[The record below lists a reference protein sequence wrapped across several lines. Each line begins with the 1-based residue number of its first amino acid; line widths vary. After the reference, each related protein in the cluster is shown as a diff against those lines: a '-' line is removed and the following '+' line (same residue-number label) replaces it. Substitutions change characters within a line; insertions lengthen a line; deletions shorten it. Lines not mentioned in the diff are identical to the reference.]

1 MSVTGDQLNLPTL
14 PTVVALNALSLVA
27 AALPSLNPP
36 TPIYAIVASDTFIP
50 LTIPDQ
56 WDEFSFRY
64 ETALSDYP
72 QEQGAFQPYNKVTR
86 PFAVN
91 ATLVKT
97 GSDLSRLTWFLAIQ
111 QQESQNPTQ
120 LYTLISPQGIFTD
133 YVIAGMS
140 YVTRKER
147 GSNML
152 YLDIAFTQIPQIIS
166 TDGSFQNTLAPKS
179 SPVAQIGRVFT
190 QAATGAQT
198 ALVNA
203 SSIFSNG
210 G

>member
-1 MSVTGDQLNLPTL
+1 VSVPADAISLPTL

-27 AALPSLNPP
+27 SALPSLNPP

-50 LTIPDQ
+50 LTLPDS
-56 WDEFSFRY
+56 WGEFSYRY

-86 PFAVN
+86 PVGLT
-91 ATLVKT
+91 ATLIKT
-97 GSDLSRLTWFLAIQ
+97 GSDLARLTWLLAIQ

-120 LYTLISPQGIFTD
+120 LYTLISPQGIYTD
-133 YVIAGMS
+133 YVIEGIA
-140 YVTRKER
+140 YNTRKER

-152 YLDIAFTQIPQIIS
+152 YLEIAFLQIPQIIS
-166 TDGSFQNTLAPKS
+166 TDGSFANTLAPKS
-179 SPVAQIGRVFT
+179 SPVAQVGRVFT
-190 QAATGAQT
+190 QGATMAQT
-198 ALVNA
+198 GLINA
-203 SSIFSNG
+203 SSVITG